1 MKQKQYGQLKRQYP
15 EYVSL
20 DQLYKICQIA
30 KKSARYLVEHG
41 IIPAIDTGQ
50 KTWRY
55 KIAIDDVITYLRRR
69 DQVGS
74 MIPPGVV
81 SSRPQ
86 RKERKISNRKSF
98 SQIVTLGQESEIAE
112 YFSHIYADYDDVLT
126 TRDVAEM
133 IGLPKNTVAN
143 LLQNGHIKSFVSK
156 PKYLV
161 LKTCLLEFV
170 GTRRY
175 LEARTESEQFF
186 KILGGFEIWKA
197 AKSSQ

>member
-1 MKQKQYGQLKRQYP
+1 MKSKHYKSLKKQYP

-74 MIPPGVV
+74 MIPPGAV

-98 SQIVTLGQESEIAE
+98 SQIVALGQESEIVE

-126 TRDVAEM
+126 TGDVAEM
-133 IGLPKNTVAN
+133 TGLPKNTIVK
-143 LLQNGHIKSFVSK
+143 LLQSGHIKSLANS

-161 LKTCLLEFV
+161 PKVYLLEFV

-186 KILGGFEIWKA
+186 KIIGGFELWKT
-197 AKSSQ
+197 AKSLR